1 MDSLGARLAHT
12 RKGQGLTLQQLA
24 ERTGLK
30 LQNISRIEQGH
41 RIHVRSDTLQRL
53 ADALDVSADFLLQRT
68 DDPRPPTKRPR
79 PRPTAAPVG

>member
-12 RKGQGLTLQQLA
+12 RKDQGLTLHQLA

-41 RIHVRSDTLQRL
+41 RTHVRSDTLQRL

-68 DDPRPPTKRPR
+68 DDPAPPPKRPR
-79 PRPTAAPVG
+79 PRTAAPVG